1 VHLLL
6 HAYGETILRPGNHY
20 GVPLAVG
27 VLAVLAVCCIL
38 RALVN
43 VPVNRAPRAG
53 N

>member
-1 VHLLL
+1 VNHLL
-6 HAYGETILRPGNHY
+6 HAYGETILRPGNRF

-43 VPVNRAPRAG
+43 DPVNRGPRAG
-53 N
+53 F